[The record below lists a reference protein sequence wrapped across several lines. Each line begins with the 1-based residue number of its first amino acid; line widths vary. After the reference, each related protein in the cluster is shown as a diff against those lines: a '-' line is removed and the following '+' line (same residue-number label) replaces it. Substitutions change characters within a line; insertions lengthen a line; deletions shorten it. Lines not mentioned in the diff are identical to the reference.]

1 MVVATVSTEQNM
13 QVSERVLALR
23 SWHDDWSGL
32 RVAVLGLGVTGF
44 SVADTLVELGARV
57 RVIYGT
63 EDPDR
68 ERLLDVIGAER
79 ACLPTNDEQLADL
92 VAFAPE
98 LVIVSPGYRPDHPLS
113 VWAETQG
120 IVVWG
125 DIELGWRLRDKT
137 QRIADWICVTGTNG
151 KTTTSQ
157 LTAHMLLAGGLR
169 AVPVGNIGVPI
180 LDALRDPQGYDALV
194 VELSSFQLHRLGEIS
209 PYASVCLNI
218 AEDHLD
224 WHGGFDAYA
233 HAKAKVYEHTQIAC
247 VYNRADAR
255 TMHMVEE
262 ADVIE
267 GARAISFGLDSPP
280 SSGLGVVEGLLI
292 DRAYHAD
299 RRNEAFELVSLA
311 ELIERGLQAPHMVQN
326 ILAAA
331 ALARARGVEPA
342 EIGQAILSFQ
352 PDPHRVQR
360 LGEIRGVN
368 WVDDSKATNAHAA
381 DASLRAFQDV
391 VWVVGGLLKGVDLS
405 PLVAAHASRLRGAVV
420 IGAERAAVLE
430 ALQRHAPQV
439 PVIEVSPVQTGD
451 TMTEAVAA
459 ALSLAH
465 AGDTVLLSPAA
476 ASMDQFQDYADRGRH
491 FQTAVSALSG
501 GDSGGDNATTG
512 SGSA

>member
-1 MVVATVSTEQNM
+1 MVVATVSAEQNM
-13 QVSERVLALR
+13 QVTERVQALR

-44 SVADTLVELGARV
+44 SVADTLVELGSRV
-57 RVIYGT
+57 RVIYGA
-63 EDPDR
+63 EDQDR
-68 ERLLDVIGAER
+68 ERLLDVIGSER
-79 ACLPTNDEQLADL
+79 ACLAEHEAQLEDL
-92 VAFAPE
+92 IAFDPE
-98 LVIVSPGYRPDHPLS
+98 LVVVSPGYRPDHPLT
-113 VWAETQG
+113 VWAEQQG
-120 IVVWG
+120 VTVWG

-137 QRIADWICVTGTNG
+137 PRIADWICVTGTNG

-209 PYASVCLNI
+209 PYASACLNI
-218 AEDHLD
+218 AEDHID
-224 WHGGFDAYA
+224 WHGSFEEYFK
-233 HAKAKVYEHTQIAC
+233 AKAKVYEHTQVAC
-247 VYNRADAR
+247 VYNRADER

-280 SSGLGVVEGLLI
+280 SSGFGVVEGLLL

-299 RRNEAFELVSLA
+299 RRDEAFELVSVE
-311 ELIERGLQAPHMVQN
+311 ELIERGLHAPHMVQN
-326 ILAAA
+326 ILAAS

-342 EIGQAILSFQ
+342 EIAQAILTFE

-360 LGEIRGVN
+360 LGEVRGVN

-381 DASLRAFQDV
+381 DASLRAFNDV
-391 VWVVGGLLKGVDLS
+391 VWVVGGLLKGVDIS
-405 PLVAAHASRLRGAVV
+405 DLVSAHAARLRGAVV

-430 ALQRHAPQV
+430 ALARHAPEV

-451 TMTEAVAA
+451 TMTDAVAA

-465 AGDTVLLSPAA
+465 TGDTVLLSPAA
-476 ASMDQFQDYADRGRH
+476 ASMDQFKDYADRGRH
-491 FQTAVSALSG
+491 FQAAVSALGG
-501 GDSGGDNATTG
+501 GDSGGDNATAG
-512 SGSA
+512 GGSA